1 MHACICTNIYIQI
14 KIKSKGNSDEE
25 QYFCS
30 KDSLSTGENV
40 LAVDFFSPEP
50 QLNFTKP
57 NFQHGLHAIAFITF
71 SHCVLMY
78 KGKDYSTASKY
89 SVLKGG

>member
-1 MHACICTNIYIQI
+1 MRARICKNIYTD
-14 KIKSKGNSDEE
+14 KKKKRKGNSDED

-30 KDSLSTGENV
+30 RDPLCMGENV
-40 LAVDFFSPEP
+40 LAKDFFFPES
-50 QLNFTKP
+50 QLNLRKP
-57 NFQHGLHAIAFITF
+57 DFQHGLHTIAFITF